1 MVLQGGAG
9 VTPHAVESLPVE
21 GLTETAAVAD
31 TRQTQ
36 PTIDAHTSQVD
47 MRHPQRVTVEGDM
60 KRLCRSGAKRGREV
74 SEYLLLN
81 VAKEGCRMGLRLL
94 QRGKTACVY
103 GAHRPVTAIV

>member
-36 PTIDAHTSQVD
+36 PTIDAHTSQVE
-47 MRHPQRVTVEGDM
+47 MQHPQRVEGDM

-74 SEYLLLN
+74 SE
-81 VAKEGCRMGLRLL
+81 
-94 QRGKTACVY
+94 
-103 GAHRPVTAIV
+103 